1 LYIVYI
7 YWMVWWRL
15 SSHIHAVQVKC
26 YGEEFLTGFLIPIR
40 AFTPHALAA
49 VKFVISFGKRNRAR
63 FYFLFVGDQFM
74 PDSIEKEGGF
84 GQEKEN
90 CPVLKEIKDLI
101 EEGKTMQ
108 GVHMETHFRSGDF
121 IYEVKQFARDNHIS
135 EIIVSLP
142 DESEETFEQTRK
154 DILLLLKIT
163 HCRIL
168 TVKQKNKGLN

>member
-1 LYIVYI
+1 MSVHWI
-7 YWMVWWRL
+7 VWWRL

-26 YGEEFLTGFLIPIR
+26 CGEKFLTGFLIPIR
-40 AFTPHALAA
+40 AFTPHVLAA
-49 VKFVISFGKRNRAR
+49 VKFVVSFGKRNRGR
-63 FYFLFVGDQFM
+63 FYFLFVGDQFD
-74 PDSIEKEGGF
+74 PYSIEKEDGF
-84 GQEKEN
+84 RQGEKA
-90 CPVLKEIKDLI
+90 CPVQKEIKELI
-101 EEGKTMQ
+101 EEGKSVL

-121 IYEVKQFARDNHIS
+121 LHEVRQFARDNHIS